1 MARDPRRRS
10 RMIGR
15 SVQPIVEIARIMEI
29 EGIVEIVEIVD
40 IMRITSSNP
49 QIRRRKDCSI
59 ALLA

>member
-1 MARDPRRRS
+1 
-10 RMIGR
+10 MIGR

-29 EGIVEIVEIVD
+29 EGIVEIVDIV
-40 IMRITSSNP
+40 RITSSNP